1 MSVRLFVGNLP
12 YETSEAELREH
23 FSSVGPLRQVFLP
36 VDRETGRPR
45 GFAFVE
51 FDDPAHAQA
60 AIDRLNQQ
68 PFKGRTLAI
77 NEARARESR
86 PPGADGPSYRPRPS
100 GPPPSF
106 GGGGGPSGGF
116 GRSGGT
122 LGGADG
128 SRREGRPARRRTGDR
143 RTQNYDKPKGPIRER
158 LTGQLFTTEDT
169 DDPGGPEPE
178 IDNFATRAHDDDP
191 EPANR
196 ELDDRDDE

>member
-86 PPGADGPSYRPRPS
+86 PPGSDPATFRPRPS
-100 GPPPSF
+100 GPPPSY
-106 GGGGGPSGGF
+106 GGGAPGGF
-116 GRSGGT
+116 GRSGGAP
-122 LGGADG
+122 GIPEGA
-128 SRREGRPARRRTGDR
+128 RREGRPARRRMTDR

-158 LTGQLFTTEDT
+158 LTGQLFTTEDSE
-169 DDPGGPEPE
+169 DLSGPEPE
-178 IDNFATRAHDDDP
+178 IDNFATRAEDDGD
-191 EPANR
+191 
-196 ELDDRDDE
+196 ELDGRDDE

>member
-51 FDDPAHAQA
+51 FDEPAHAQA

-86 PPGADGPSYRPRPS
+86 PSGGDGAPFRPRPS
-100 GPPPSF
+100 GPPSSF
-106 GGGGGPSGGF
+106 GPPSGGF
-116 GRSGGT
+116 GRPGG
-122 LGGADG
+122 GGGEA
-128 SRREGRPARRRTGDR
+128 SRREGRPARRRTNDR

-158 LTGQLFTTEDT
+158 LTGQLFTTEDS
-169 DDPGGPEPE
+169 DDPGGPDPE
-178 IDNFATRAHDDDP
+178 IDNFATRAQDEDG
-191 EPANR
+191 NF
-196 ELDDRDDE
+196 DDRDEE

>member
-1 MSVRLFVGNLP
+1 
-12 YETSEAELREH
+12 
-23 FSSVGPLRQVFLP
+23 VGPLRQVFLP

-86 PPGADGPSYRPRPS
+86 PPGGEGAPFRPRPS
-100 GPPPSF
+100 GPPSSF
-106 GGGGGPSGGF
+106 GGGGGAPGGF
-116 GRSGGT
+116 GRGTGSGGA
-122 LGGADG
+122 GGAG
-128 SRREGRPARRRTGDR
+128 GAEGFRREGRPARRRTNDR

-158 LTGQLFTTEDT
+158 LTGQLFTT
-169 DDPGGPEPE
+169 DDNDDQGGPEPE
-178 IDNFATRAHDDDP
+178 IDNFATRAAEDG
-191 EPANR
+191 EPD
-196 ELDDRDDE
+196 ERDDE